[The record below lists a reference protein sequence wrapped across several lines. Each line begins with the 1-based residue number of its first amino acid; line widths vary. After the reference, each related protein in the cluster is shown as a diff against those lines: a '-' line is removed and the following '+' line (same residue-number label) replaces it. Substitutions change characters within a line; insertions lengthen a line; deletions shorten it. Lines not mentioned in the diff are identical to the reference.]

1 MGLGRRVAGACEAG
15 EAGDAM
21 SSLFNRLYHGSIED
35 VEELLEGGVELDA
48 QLTGALL
55 CNMVRRIRRL
65 EQQAQARQD
74 DAEARCPDCGSA
86 AIEEAI
92 GQVCG
97 ECGRGVIE

>member
-1 MGLGRRVAGACEAG
+1 MGLDRGVAGACEAG
-15 EAGDAM
+15 KAGDAM
-21 SSLFNRLYHGSIED
+21 SSLFNRLYHGQTED
-35 VEELLEGGVELDA
+35 IEELLEAGIELDA
-48 QLTGALL
+48 QLLGALL
-55 CNMVRRIRRL
+55 TNMVRKIRRL